1 MEIKLGKEEVRKPP
15 QYQRFVAAEADSLLP
30 MENAALTNIE
40 GTEQFLIVANTRSIE
55 YCIVLFIIWFAIT
68 FALIRRM

>member
-1 MEIKLGKEEVRKPP
+1 MEIKLGKEEVRKPL